1 MTTSIQFWDYPV
13 WDFLITLSALF
24 LAMLL
29 ANGLRRS
36 IPFLKKSLIPSSVIG
51 GFLVLLFIGV
61 FRAITGTSPF
71 SATTVE
77 SLTYH
82 GLGLGIV
89 AMTFQ
94 SAPKRSSKEARRDVF
109 NSSLITV
116 STYLIQAIVGLVLTV
131 LLFYL
136 LGNWSQAG
144 ILLPMGYG
152 QGPGQAF
159 NWGTTYMNQYGFAH
173 GSSFG
178 LSIAA
183 CGFLAASIGGV
194 IYLNIA
200 AKKGKLRTENAEEKE
215 DLTAAVITTRG
226 EIPLSESLDKLT
238 VQFALVFSAYG
249 IAYGLMLGLSALCDL
264 SGVKFLIST
273 VKPLIWGFNFLFGM
287 LAASILKA
295 FFKVGKKAGFV
306 HRNYTN
312 DFLLT
317 RISGLMFDLMVVASI
332 ASIDLSAFR
341 YREFWLPLL
350 LVCITGGLVSFFYV
364 RFLAR
369 RFFAGYVDEQFLVMY
384 GMLTGTVS
392 TGLILLREVDP
403 LFKTPAANNVIYQNL
418 WSIIL
423 GAPMLLLLGLV
434 AKDTIAGEPTLMTFI
449 TLGALVLLFAL
460 MLVLLFRNLI
470 FRRKQKTESM

>member
-51 GFLVLLFIGV
+51 GFLVLLFVGIY
-61 FRAITGTSPF
+61 RAVTGESPF
-71 SATTVE
+71 SAVTVE

-94 SAPKRSSKEARRDVF
+94 SADKRSGKEARRDVF

-116 STYLIQAIVGLVLTV
+116 STYLIQAIVGLVLTIV
-131 LLFYL
+131 LFFLI
-136 LGNWSQAG
+136 GNWSQAG

-178 LSIAA
+178 LSVAA
-183 CGFLAASIGGV
+183 CGFLAASLGGV

-200 AKKGKLRTENAEEKE
+200 AKKGKLREENAEEKE

-238 VQFALVFSAYG
+238 VQFALVFVS
-249 IAYGLMLGLSALCDL
+249 YGLAYAIILGLSTLCDI
-264 SGVKFLIST
+264 SGVKFLINT

-287 LAASILKA
+287 LAATILKA
-295 FFKVGKKAGFV
+295 YFRIGKKAGFV
-306 HRNYTN
+306 HRSYTN

-332 ASIDLSAFR
+332 ASIDLGAFR
-341 YREFWLPLL
+341 YPEFWLPLA
-350 LVCITGGLVSFFYV
+350 LVCIAGGLVSFFYV
-364 RFLAR
+364 RYLSR
-369 RFFAGYVDEQFLVMY
+369 RFFAGYMDEQFLVMY

-418 WSIIL
+418 WSILL
-423 GAPMLLLLGLV
+423 GAPMLLLLGVV
-434 AKDTIAGEPTLMTFI
+434 AQGTVAGEPTLMTFI

-460 MLVLLFRNLI
+460 MIVLLFRSVL
-470 FRRKQKTESM
+470 FKKKEQAK

>member
-1 MTTSIQFWDYPV
+1 MTTSIQFWDSEV
-13 WDFLITLSALF
+13 WSFLITLSILF
-24 LAMLL
+24 AAMLI
-29 ANGLRRS
+29 ANGLRRT

-51 GFLVLLFIGV
+51 GFLVLIFAAIY
-61 FRAITGTSPF
+61 RRITGELPF
-71 SATTVE
+71 SSVSIE

-82 GLGLGIV
+82 ALGLGVV

-94 SAPKRSSKEARRDVF
+94 SADKRSGKEARRDVF
-109 NSSLITV
+109 NSSLTTV
-116 STYLIQAIVGLVLTV
+116 STYLVQAIAGLTITVVLSF
-131 LLFYL
+131 LI
-136 LGNWSQAG
+136 GSWAQSG

-159 NWGTTYMNQYGFAH
+159 NWGTTYMNSYGFEH

-178 LSIAA
+178 LSVAA
-183 CGFLAASIGGV
+183 CGFLSASIGGV

-200 AKKGKLRTENAEEKE
+200 AKKGLKRDENAEEKE

-238 VQFALVFSAYG
+238 VQFALVFVSYAIG
-249 IAYGLMLGLSALCDL
+249 FAIMYGLSKLCDI
-264 SGVKFLIST
+264 SGVKLLINT

-287 LAASILKA
+287 LAASLVKA
-295 FFKVGKKAGFV
+295 YFRIGKKAGFV

-317 RISGLMFDLMVVASI
+317 RVSGLMFDLMVVASI

-341 YREFWLPLL
+341 YKEFWLPLL
-350 LVCITGGLVSFFYV
+350 LICIAGGVISYFYV
-364 RFLAR
+364 RFISR
-369 RFFAGYVDEQFLVMY
+369 KFFAGYSDEQFLVMY

-392 TGLILLREVDP
+392 TGLILLREIDP
-403 LFKTPAANNVIYQNL
+403 LFETPAANNVIYQNL

-434 AKDTIAGEPTLMTFI
+434 PQSMTMTWI
-449 TLGALVLLFAL
+449 SLGILVLLLAF
-460 MLVLLFRNLI
+460 MLVLLWRSYI
-470 FRRKQKTESM
+470 FKRKAKAE

>member
-1 MTTSIQFWDYPV
+1 MTTSIQFWDFEV
-13 WDFLITLSALF
+13 WEFLVALAGLF
-24 LAMLL
+24 LAMLI
-29 ANGLRRS
+29 ANGLRRT

-51 GFLVLLFIGV
+51 GFLILAFIGI
-61 FRAITGTSPF
+61 FRAISGKTPF
-71 SATTVE
+71 NTATME
-77 SLTYH
+77 MLTYH
-82 GLGLGIV
+82 GLGLGVV

-94 SAPKRSSKEARRDVF
+94 NADRRSGKEARRDVF

-116 STYLIQAIVGLVLTV
+116 STYLLQGVVGLCITIV
-131 LLFYL
+131 LFYL
-136 LGNWSQAG
+136 LGSWAQSG

-159 NWGTTYMNQYGFAH
+159 NWGTTYMNNYGFEH

-178 LSIAA
+178 ISVAA
-183 CGFLAASIGGV
+183 CGFIAASIGGV
-194 IYLNIA
+194 IYLNLA
-200 AKKGKLRTENAEEKE
+200 SRKGKKRSANAEEQE

-238 VQFALVFSAYG
+238 VQFALVFT
-249 IAYGLMLGLSALCDL
+249 AYGLAYLMMLGLSALCDL
-264 SGVKFLIST
+264 GGGFFVNT

-287 LAASILKA
+287 LAATIIKSY
-295 FFKVGKKAGFV
+295 FKIGKKAGFV
-306 HRNYTN
+306 HRSYTN

-341 YREFWLPLL
+341 YREFWIPLL
-350 LVCITGGLVSFFYV
+350 LICIAGGVISYFYV
-364 RFLAR
+364 RFISR
-369 RFFAGYVDEQFLVMY
+369 KFFAGYADEQFLVMY

-418 WSIIL
+418 WSILL
-423 GAPMLLLLGLV
+423 GAPMLLLMGVV
-434 AKDTIAGEPTLMTFI
+434 AQSMQMTFL
-449 TLGALVLLFAL
+449 TLGILIALLGL
-460 MLVLLFRNLI
+460 MLVLLFRSKI
-470 FRRKQKTESM
+470 FRKKQKTAE

>member
-1 MTTSIQFWDYPV
+1 MTTSIQFWDNEV
-13 WDFLITLSALF
+13 WSFLITLSLLF
-24 LAMLL
+24 AAMLA
-29 ANGLRRS
+29 ANGLRRT

-51 GFLVLLFIGV
+51 GFLVLIFAAV
-61 FRAITGTSPF
+61 YRAVSGSLPF
-71 SATTVE
+71 SAVSVE

-82 GLGLGIV
+82 ALGLGVV

-94 SAPKRSSKEARRDVF
+94 SADKRSGKEARRDVF
-109 NSSLITV
+109 NSSLTTV
-116 STYLIQAIVGLVLTV
+116 STYLVQAIVGLSITV
-131 LLFYL
+131 ILSFLI
-136 LGNWSQAG
+136 GNWAQSG

-159 NWGTTYMNQYGFAH
+159 NWGTTYMNSYGFEH

-178 LSIAA
+178 LSVAA
-183 CGFLAASIGGV
+183 CGFLSASIGGV

-200 AKKGKLRTENAEEKE
+200 AKKGLKRDENAEEKE

-238 VQFALVFSAYG
+238 VQFALVFISYG
-249 IAYGLMLGLSALCDL
+249 IGFAIMYGLSKLCDL
-264 SGVKFLIST
+264 SGVGILINT

-287 LAASILKA
+287 LAASLVKA
-295 FFKVGKKAGFV
+295 YFRIGKKAGFV
-306 HRNYTN
+306 HRSYTN

-317 RISGLMFDLMVVASI
+317 RVSGLMFDLMVVASI

-341 YREFWLPLL
+341 YPEFWLPLL
-350 LVCITGGLVSFFYV
+350 LVCIAGGVISYFYV
-364 RFLAR
+364 RFICR
-369 RFFAGYVDEQFLVMY
+369 RFFASYSDEQFLVMY

-392 TGLILLREVDP
+392 TGLILLREIDP

-434 AKDTIAGEPTLMTFI
+434 PQSMTM
-449 TLGALVLLFAL
+449 TWVSLGILAVLLAL
-460 MLVLLFRNLI
+460 MLVLLWRTSI
-470 FRRKQKTESM
+470 FKKAARTK

>member
-1 MTTSIQFWDYPV
+1 MTTSIQFWDSEV
-13 WDFLITLSALF
+13 WSFLVTLSILF
-24 LAMLL
+24 AAMLA
-29 ANGLRRS
+29 ANGLRRT

-51 GFLVLLFIGV
+51 GFLVLIFAAIY
-61 FRAITGTSPF
+61 RAVCGSLPF
-71 SATTVE
+71 NAVSVE

-82 GLGLGIV
+82 ALGLGVV

-94 SAPKRSSKEARRDVF
+94 SADKRSGKEARRDVF
-109 NSSLITV
+109 NSSLTTV
-116 STYLIQAIVGLVLTV
+116 STYLVQAIVGLSITV
-131 LLFYL
+131 ILSFLI
-136 LGNWSQAG
+136 GNWAQSG

-159 NWGTTYMNQYGFAH
+159 NWGTTYMNSYGFEH

-178 LSIAA
+178 LSVAA
-183 CGFLAASIGGV
+183 CGFLSASIGGV

-200 AKKGKLRTENAEEKE
+200 AKKGLKRDENAEEKE

-238 VQFALVFSAYG
+238 VQFALVFISYG
-249 IAYGLMLGLSALCDL
+249 IGFAIMYGLSKLCDL
-264 SGVKFLIST
+264 SGVGILINT

-287 LAASILKA
+287 LAASLVKA
-295 FFKVGKKAGFV
+295 YFRIGKKAGFV
-306 HRNYTN
+306 HRSYTN

-317 RISGLMFDLMVVASI
+317 RVSGLMFDLMVVASI

-341 YREFWLPLL
+341 YPEFWLPLL
-350 LVCITGGLVSFFYV
+350 LVCIAGGVISYFYV
-364 RFLAR
+364 RFICR
-369 RFFAGYVDEQFLVMY
+369 RFFASYSDEQFLVMY

-392 TGLILLREVDP
+392 TGLILLREIDP

-434 AKDTIAGEPTLMTFI
+434 PQSMTMTWI
-449 TLGALVLLFAL
+449 SLGILAVLLAL
-460 MLVLLFRNLI
+460 MIGLLWRTSI
-470 FRRKQKTESM
+470 FKKTARTK

>member
-1 MTTSIQFWDYPV
+1 MTTSIQFWDYEV
-13 WDFLITLSALF
+13 WDFLITLAALF

-51 GFLVLLFIGV
+51 GFLMLIFIGV
-61 FRAITGTSPF
+61 FRAITGASPF
-71 SATTVE
+71 SATTIE

-94 SAPKRSSKEARRDVF
+94 NADKRSGKEARRDVF

-116 STYLIQAIVGLVLTV
+116 STYLIQAIVGLGITIV
-131 LLFYL
+131 LFYL
-136 LGNWSQAG
+136 LHSWSQAG

-159 NWGTTYMNQYGFAH
+159 NWGTTYMNQYGFTH

-194 IYLNIA
+194 IYLNLA
-200 AKKGKLRTENAEEKE
+200 ARRGKQRTENAEEKE
-215 DLTAAVITTRG
+215 DLTAAIITTRG

-238 VQFALVFSAYG
+238 VQFALVFV
-249 IAYGLMLGLSALCDL
+249 AYGLAFAIMLGLSKLCDL
-264 SGVKFLIST
+264 SGVKFLINT

-295 FFKVGKKAGFV
+295 YFKVGKKAGFV
-306 HRNYTN
+306 HRSYTN

-317 RISGLMFDLMVVASI
+317 RISGLMFDMMVVASI

-350 LVCITGGLVSFFYV
+350 LVCIVGGVTSFFYV
-364 RFLAR
+364 RFLSR
-369 RFFAGYVDEQFLVMY
+369 RFFAGYADEQFLVMY

-418 WSIIL
+418 WSILL
-423 GAPMLLLLGLV
+423 GAPMLLLLGVV
-434 AKDTIAGEPTLMTFI
+434 AKDTIAGEPTMMTFI
-449 TLGALVLLFAL
+449 TLGALLALFAL
-460 MLVLLFRNLI
+460 MLILLFRNAI
-470 FRRKQKTESM
+470 FKHKQKTE

>member
-1 MTTSIQFWDYPV
+1 MENEGNMTTSIQFWDFEV
-13 WDFLITLSALF
+13 WNFLITLSALF
-24 LAMLL
+24 GAMLI

-51 GFLVLLFIGV
+51 GFLMLIFIGV
-61 FRAITGTSPF
+61 YKAIAKTTPF
-71 SATTVE
+71 HTVSIE

-94 SAPKRSSKEARRDVF
+94 NADKRSGKESRRDVF
-109 NSSLITV
+109 NSSLLTV
-116 STYLIQAIVGLVLTV
+116 STYLVQGIAGLCITV
-131 LLFYL
+131 TLFYL
-136 LGNWSQAG
+136 IGSWAQSG

-159 NWGTTYMNQYGFAH
+159 NWGTTYMNQNGFEH

-178 LSIAA
+178 LSVAA

-200 AKKGKLRTENAEEKE
+200 AKRGKLRDENAEEKE

-238 VQFALVFSAYG
+238 VQFALVFVSYGFAYA
-249 IAYGLMLGLSALCDL
+249 IMYGASKLCDL
-264 SGVKFLIST
+264 SGVGLLVNT

-287 LAASILKA
+287 LAATIVKA
-295 FFKVGKKAGFV
+295 FFKVGKKVGFV
-306 HRNYTN
+306 HRSYTN

-341 YREFWLPLL
+341 YREFWVPLL
-350 LVCITGGLVSFFYV
+350 LVCVAGGVVSYFYV
-364 RFLAR
+364 RFVSR
-369 RFFAGYVDEQFLVMY
+369 RFFPGYSDEEFLVMY

-392 TGLILLREVDP
+392 TGLILLREIDP

-418 WSIIL
+418 WSILL
-423 GAPMLLLLGLV
+423 GAPMLLLLGVV
-434 AKDTIAGEPTLMTFI
+434 AQSMQMTFV
-449 TLGALVLLFAL
+449 TLGALVLLLAL
-460 MLVLLFRNLI
+460 MLVLLFRSVI
-470 FRRKQKTESM
+470 FRKKAKA